1 MLTKIAIGF
10 VIYDPGTNQ
19 LNRMH
24 EASRLGYPVYVFDNS
39 PEKINAKQFAENRG
53 NIVYLTCGKNVGL
66 GRGMASVCSQA
77 YYDQHLALV
86 FFDQDTIFTIFTLDF
101 INNFYKKNLN
111 LTVKYSAILF
121 NSKSYVGIDIED
133 MTQLKDVSL
142 AINSGSLFFLEN
154 VKKINWHSDNYF
166 VDCVDYDF
174 CLNSQING
182 FKIAEFSATPGFD
195 HSTEQ
200 DDSEYLVLGRIFLMR
215 AYSRRRVLDTFS
227 ASCKLLFQSLLARR
241 FKFFFQVFKL
251 FFVYVFTQLF
261 VNTIGSVF
269 KVEGSK

>member
-1 MLTKIAIGF
+1 MVRKIAIGF
-10 VIYDPGTNQ
+10 VIYDPCTNQ

-24 EASRLGYPVYVFDNS
+24 EASGLGYPVYVFDNS

-77 YYDQHLALV
+77 YYDQNPALV
-86 FFDQDTIFTIFTLDF
+86 FFDQDTVFNRVTLDF
-101 INNFYKKNLN
+101 IDDFYKKNLN
-111 LTVKYSAILF
+111 LVAEYSAILF
-121 NSKSYVGIDIED
+121 NSKNYVGIDAVD
-133 MTQLKDVSL
+133 RMQLKDVSL

-154 VKKINWHSDNYF
+154 LKKMNWHNDAYF

-200 DDSEYLVLGRIFLMR
+200 DDSEYLLLGRTFLMR

-227 ASCKLLFQSLLARR
+227 ASCKLLFQSLVSRR
-241 FKFFFQVFKL
+241 FKFFFQIFKL
-251 FFVYVFTQLF
+251 FFVYMSTQLF